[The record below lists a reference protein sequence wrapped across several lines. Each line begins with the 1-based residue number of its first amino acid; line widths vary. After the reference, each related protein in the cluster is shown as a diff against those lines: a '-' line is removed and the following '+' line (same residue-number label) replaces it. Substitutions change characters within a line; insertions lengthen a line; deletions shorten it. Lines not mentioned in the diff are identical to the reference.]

1 VVGAGLVGEGEE
13 VVLRREPTNQYDR
26 NAIRVDN
33 IAGVQIGHVP
43 KNIAAKLV
51 RVRRR

>member
-51 RVRRR
+51 RVRCR